1 MLMTFYV
8 TKETVCTSPST
19 TINCDDNQ
27 LITNHIMNFAASH
40 NLAMVSTLSWET
52 VILLIMILSSELT
65 HALTSAVPMHTLS
78 ALMKQW
84 PDKLTLDGFVWRR
97 SHWPISRPHAPAA
110 VNQSVVG
117 VSPAL
122 FLFFFLPLAGVYNE
136 AISSELRNNSVT
148 YQLVRVY
155 TILFYIYCA
164 QFLGYHSLHLF
175 FSFSSSKCF
184 CLLILVLFPLF
195 FFHWGGVDI
204 FSLSCYNLS
213 VADLIFSR
221 RFNVSLVSTNGIF
234 PILSQVRSA
243 GWGQG
248 AIQTRNWTPPQR
260 SSPHK
265 MSLSRFSLAPR
276 CLRGEMLLD
285 WAGALDATPPKLESC
300 WASDN
305 EALQG
310 QWSHCSEIQKELAVP
325 FPTQLRTR
333 TLVSFQ

>member
-8 TKETVCTSPST
+8 TTETVCTSPST

-27 LITNHIMNFAASH
+27 LITNYSMNFAASH

-65 HALTSAVPMHTLS
+65 HALTSAVPMHSLS

-110 VNQSVVG
+110 INQSVVG

-195 FFHWGGVDI
+195 FSTEVVLIYFPCLVTTSASQIWSSPDGST
-204 FSLSCYNLS
+204 FPSCQQT
-213 VADLIFSR
+213 AFSR
-221 RFNVSLVSTNGIF
+221 S
-234 PILSQVRSA
+234 
-243 GWGQG
+243 
-248 AIQTRNWTPPQR
+248 
-260 SSPHK
+260 
-265 MSLSRFSLAPR
+265 
-276 CLRGEMLLD
+276 CLRYGQQGEDKEQSRPGTGHHHNGHHLTRCRCHGSS
-285 WAGALDATPPKLESC
+285 WRHVVWGEK
-300 WASDN
+300 
-305 EALQG
+305 
-310 QWSHCSEIQKELAVP
+310 CS
-325 FPTQLRTR
+325 
-333 TLVSFQ
+333 